1 MSQVEITKIQVF
13 AIRKEFSIPTS
24 LYLSSVLTAMKVQR
38 KDGSI
43 SPQQLM
49 LREDE
54 KETILS
60 YVVNSM
66 RRMATLSSF

>member
-1 MSQVEITKIQVF
+1 
-13 AIRKEFSIPTS
+13 
-24 LYLSSVLTAMKVQR
+24 MKVQR